1 MARKARIVVDQAAI
15 DALESDP
22 RVLAAIDKQVNPAV
36 IARMKHRA
44 PKDTGAGAESIH
56 AEPDPDQPGFRIGW
70 DPDHFY
76 MSFAELGTE
85 HQPARPFAR
94 PTADEFNSR

>member
-1 MARKARIVVDQAAI
+1 MARVEVDQAAI
-15 DALESDP
+15 AALASDP
-22 RVLAAIDKQVNPAV
+22 NVLAAIDAQINPMVVATMQ
-36 IARMKHRA
+36 RRA

-56 AEPDPDQPGFRIGW
+56 SEPDPDEPGFRIGW

-76 MSFAELGTE
+76 LSFHEFGTE

-94 PTADEFNSR
+94 PTADEFNRR